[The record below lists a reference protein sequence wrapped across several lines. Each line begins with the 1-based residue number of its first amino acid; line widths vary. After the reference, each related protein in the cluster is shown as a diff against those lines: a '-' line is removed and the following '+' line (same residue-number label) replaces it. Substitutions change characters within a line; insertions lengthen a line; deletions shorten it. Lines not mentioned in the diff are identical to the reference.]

1 MCPLFQGSLAWSG
14 LLLDV
19 KKAYPNVCKE
29 RCWRAL
35 SGMGVPKKMLQ
46 VIEMLHG
53 STTYEIHTKTEVS
66 APFELKRGIKE
77 RCPSSPV
84 AFNLHHE
91 IGLRRLK
98 EGIEGITLKVGAV
111 YQVKIEW
118 RFQGSGR
125 SPESP
130 GSHKMLL
137 EEIEKVTIKP
147 LAFADDTIIPSTEKS
162 YKENEK
168 KAVETFLETQEYVH
182 PGKTESLLA
191 DSHLGAELD
200 ELDKSVFL
208 QEVKVLGAWIERDGG
223 AEKDSDNR
231 QQRAATMW
239 RKIRRQL
246 YRFPLSLQSKC
257 RIIQAAVVGSLLYG
271 AEVRSFK
278 KATIARYQTFVDR
291 CLGFIQFPLWP
302 SLGRI

>member
-1 MCPLFQGSLAWSG
+1 MFA
-14 LLLDV
+14 
-19 KKAYPNVCKE
+19 
-29 RCWRAL
+29 
-35 SGMGVPKKMLQ
+35 PKKMLQ

-147 LAFADDTIIPSTEKS
+147 LAFADDRTT
-162 YKENEK
+162 
-168 KAVETFLETQEYVH
+168 
-182 PGKTESLLA
+182 
-191 DSHLGAELD
+191 
-200 ELDKSVFL
+200 
-208 QEVKVLGAWIERDGG
+208 
-223 AEKDSDNR
+223 
-231 QQRAATMW
+231 
-239 RKIRRQL
+239 RKMRRRQL
-246 YRFPLSLQSKC
+246 RLSWRPRSMFTL
-257 RIIQAAVVGSLLYG
+257 
-271 AEVRSFK
+271 VRQKVFWQIHIS
-278 KATIARYQTFVDR
+278 A
-291 CLGFIQFPLWP
+291 LNWM
-302 SLGRI
+302 S